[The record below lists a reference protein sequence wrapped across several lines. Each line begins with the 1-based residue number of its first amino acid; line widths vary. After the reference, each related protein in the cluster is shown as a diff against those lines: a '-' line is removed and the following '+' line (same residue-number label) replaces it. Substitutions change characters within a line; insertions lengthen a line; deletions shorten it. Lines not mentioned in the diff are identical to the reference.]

1 MQVKNKSSV
10 LIPSR
15 KNQEIWTDEKCFITE
30 VLNEELLPNIS
41 IAIARVLPG
50 ITTQLHAL
58 AGIEEVYIIRKGFGL
73 AEVDGKQYKMA
84 LMDKLTIPADVTQRI
99 TNIGS
104 VDLEFY
110 CICYPRFAP
119 ENYVN
124 CEK

>member
-1 MQVKNKSSV
+1 MKNKSSL
-10 LIPSR
+10 LIPS
-15 KNQEIWTDEKCFITE
+15 KKYQEIWTDEKCFITE
-30 VLNEELLPNIS
+30 VLNEKFLPNIS

-58 AGIEEVYIIRKGFGL
+58 VGIEEVYIIRKGFGL
-73 AEVDGKQYKMA
+73 AEVDGKQYKLT
-84 LMDKLTIPADVTQRI
+84 LMDKLIIPADATQRI

-104 VDLEFY
+104 VDLEFF

>member
-1 MQVKNKSSV
+1 MAGIQVKNKSSV

-30 VLNEELLPNIS
+30 VLNEELVPNIS

-58 AGIEEVYIIRKGFGL
+58 VGIEEVYIIRKGFGL

-84 LMDKLTIPADVTQRI
+84 LMDKLII
-99 TNIGS
+99 
-104 VDLEFY
+104 
-110 CICYPRFAP
+110 
-119 ENYVN
+119 
-124 CEK
+124 